1 MKSFSEKLINE
12 GFNISSL
19 KEGQS
24 KMKCPSCSHTRKKNK
39 SDTCLS
45 FSLDSQGAKWNCHHC
60 DWTGNVWRNDDSSY
74 PESFKQ
80 TKPKFKDDIE
90 TYPLTEE
97 FLDWFVNERKIE
109 KRVLDIAEVRCA
121 NTFIGG
127 KKQKAIAFLHRNN
140 GQTTNIKFR
149 TLDKSFSQTPNGTRL
164 PYLWS
169 LVDQN
174 EDKLII
180 VEGEMDALACMSA
193 GLNNVISVPDGA
205 GDKKMSWLESLHDEL
220 KSFKQIILFTDDD
233 KQGIELREELA
244 RRLGKVR
251 CWKVSLPSGHKDAN
265 DMLNNGKVALLDVV
279 DNATPYPLKDLR
291 ETHDFMENALRLL
304 HGDVRTGLST
314 GIKAMDGN
322 ADGSS
327 GAYRVRAGELT
338 LVSGVPNG
346 GKSELLDAIILSL
359 AKSHA
364 HRFAICSFENPVDEH
379 INKLVAKLV
388 GKPTWDV
395 ASGNKV
401 RDDEW
406 YPAVEFIQE
415 HFYWIRSEDE
425 PPTIEWCLNTASNAV
440 QRYPNLRGL
449 VLDPYNEFEHKR
461 PSGYTE
467 TEYVSLMLAQ
477 IKRWAS
483 THGVHVWLV
492 AHPTKLRRNM
502 DGSFPT
508 PTAQDISGSA
518 NFYNKCD
525 NLLIVERDFTPN
537 SNDVRVHVK
546 KIRFRQSGRL
556 GVIELKYDANTGR
569 YS

>member
-1 MKSFSEKLINE
+1 MSVSFSEQLIKE
-12 GFNISSL
+12 GFNLQSL
-19 KEGQS
+19 RDGQQ
-24 KMKCPSCSHTRKKNK
+24 KVICPSCNHTRRKHKQEP
-39 SDTCLS
+39 CLS
-45 FSLDSQGAKWNCHHC
+45 MLVDTQGAQWNCHHC
-60 DWTGNVWRNDDSSY
+60 NWTGSVWRDDSSY
-74 PESFKQ
+74 KTTFKQ
-80 TKPKFKDDIE
+80 KPKFNGRVK
-90 TYPLTEE
+90 TNPLTDEM
-97 FLDWFVNERKIE
+97 LSWFINDRKITQE
-109 KRVLDIAEVRCA
+109 ALDIAEICSA
-121 NTFIGG
+121 EAFIGG
-127 KKQKAIAFLHRNN
+127 KKQTAIAFLHKKD
-140 GQTTNIKFR
+140 GDITNIKYR
-149 TLDKSFSQTPNGTRL
+149 TIEKQFSQTSGGERL
-164 PYLWS
+164 PYLWH
-169 LVDQN
+169 LVDHSN
-174 EDKLII
+174 EKLII
-180 VEGEMDALACMSA
+180 VEGELDALACLSA
-193 GLNNVISVPDGA
+193 GIKNVISVPDGA
-205 GDKKMSWLESLHDEL
+205 GDKKMSYLEALHKEF
-220 KSFKQIILFTDDD
+220 KSFKQIVLFTDDD

-265 DMLNNGKVALLDVV
+265 DMLMQNGQVAVLDVI

-291 ETHDFMENALRLL
+291 ETHDYVEDALRLL

-314 GIKAMDGN
+314 GIKAMDGSLD
-322 ADGSS
+322 DGA

-338 LVSGVPNG
+338 LISGVPNG
-346 GKSELLDAIILSL
+346 GKSELLDAIILGL
-359 AKSHA
+359 AKNHA

-388 GKPTWDV
+388 GKPTWEV

-425 PPTIEWCLNTASNAV
+425 PPTIEWCLNTATNAV

-449 VLDPYNEFEHKR
+449 ILDPYNEFEHKR
-461 PSGYTE
+461 PAGYTE
-467 TEYVSLMLAQ
+467 TEYVSLMLAS

-537 SNDVRVHVK
+537 SHDVRVHVK
-546 KIRFRQSGRL
+546 KIRFRQSGKL
-556 GVIELKYDANTGR
+556 GVIELKFDPNTGN